1 MGSVESLNTVTVFLK
16 RDLLDLIA
24 LVEFLIVP
32 HQTRGENS
40 ANSIFGQ
47 LVDLSVFN
55 ALINLQ

>member
-40 ANSIFGQ
+40 ANFIFNFGQ
-47 LVDLSVFN
+47 PVDLSVFMH
-55 ALINLQ
+55 